1 MLHTIKCGK
10 WTSRVII
17 ANGAQSLA
25 ELNQAERSEA
35 QPREARPP
43 PKAAGAEGA
52 PELREGRQAKLGCD
66 STAATQL
73 PRINCLRSAGMRA
86 LHELDLI

>member
-1 MLHTIKCGK
+1 METLKCHL
-10 WTSRVII
+10 WSARR
-17 ANGAQSLA
+17 AQPLA
-25 ELNQAERSEA
+25 ELSQAERSEA

-43 PKAAGAEGA
+43 PTAAGAEGA

-73 PRINCLRSAGMRA
+73 PRLNCLGRRESVLCTNG
-86 LHELDLI
+86 I